1 MSNER
6 GEYGITRVDQ
16 PAKTSSQL
24 HIKANLGIIGV
35 GVALGV
41 VGWPSMRKRHP
52 FGVLALG
59 AAGSMIA
66 AGLISIF
73 PERLWYASSE
83 TRG

>member
-1 MSNER
+1 MANER
-6 GEYGITRVDQ
+6 GEYGVTRVDQ
-16 PAKTSSQL
+16 PTQTSSKL
-24 HIKANLGIIGV
+24 HVMANVGIVGV

-41 VGWPSMRKRHP
+41 VGWPSMRKRQP